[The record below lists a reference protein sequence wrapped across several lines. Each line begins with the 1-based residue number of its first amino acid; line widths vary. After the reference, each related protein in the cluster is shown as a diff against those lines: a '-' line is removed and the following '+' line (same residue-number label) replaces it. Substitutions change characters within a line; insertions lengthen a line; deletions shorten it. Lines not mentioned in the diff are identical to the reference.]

1 VTTVPERATETETFT
16 CGFCE
21 KPFTLNLD
29 GNRYTATKDES
40 EATLA
45 ELEKMRH
52 GELRHVWAGHMAT
65 ALAYEIAQGIKPDS
79 ATRKARR
86 K

>member
-1 VTTVPERATETETFT
+1 VTTVPERVTETETFT

-21 KPFTLNLD
+21 EPFTLNPND
-29 GNRYTATKDES
+29 NRYTATKDES
-40 EATLA
+40 EATLG
-45 ELEKMRH
+45 ELEKMRL
-52 GELRHVWAGHMAT
+52 GDHVWAGHMAT

-86 K
+86 R

>member
-1 VTTVPERATETETFT
+1 VTTVPERVTETETST

-21 KPFTLNLD
+21 EPFTLNPND
-29 GNRYTATKDES
+29 NRYTATKEES

-65 ALAYEIAQGIKPDS
+65 ALAYEIAQGIKPDW